1 MATFAEQ
8 PVNTMASNDFTLY
21 PYSDQWNQDHS
32 YLPTST
38 YADQAYIN
46 ATTFDSYQSQYSY
59 APFPDQFND
68 FNDRPV
74 QQSKAHLQAPSA
86 HHSPANSASHSFDYN
101 PAVSDSGASV
111 QSTISSA
118 MGSPSAHPQSSD
130 WHQQQ
135 NMYPGIVQQ
144 SDSLYATSSFDF
156 ETIPATDKGC
166 VGEFTT
172 ISSSQLAQ
180 DVAHLE
186 LLQSPFFVDATL
198 DTSPGATKQWPG
210 RMHAAT
216 AERSAAGLSSQP
228 ARSGSFEASSPS
240 DQILCSPSAPAS
252 ATSPVLERAKDGR
265 RSSVLPSA
273 TQTPF
278 FTQSSGYFVPPL
290 QSSCPSAPYLPLPFW
305 IRSMGNFG

>member
-1 MATFAEQ
+1 M
-8 PVNTMASNDFTLY
+8 NTMAANDFTLY
-21 PYSDQWNQDHS
+21 PYSEQWNQDQS

-38 YADQAYIN
+38 YADPTYLN
-46 ATTFDSYQSQYSY
+46 ATTFDSYQSPYSY

-118 MGSPSAHPQSSD
+118 MGSPSAHAQSSD
-130 WHQQQ
+130 WNQQQ

-156 ETIPATDKGC
+156 ESIPAIDKGI
-166 VGEFTT
+166 GEFTT

-180 DVAHLE
+180 DAAQ
-186 LLQSPFFVDATL
+186 LQLSSSPFFANATS
-198 DTSPGATKQWPG
+198 DVQEGWPN
-210 RMHAAT
+210 RTPSEHL
-216 AERSAAGLSSQP
+216 AAGLLLHPS
-228 ARSGSFEASSPS
+228 RRGSLEACSPS
-240 DQILCSPSAPAS
+240 DQIFRSPTTPAS
-252 ATSPVLERAKDGR
+252 ATSPVLERVKDGR

-273 TQTPF
+273 TQSPF
-278 FTQSSGYFVPPL
+278 FSQSSGYFVPPL
-290 QSSCPSAPYLPLPFW
+290 QSSCPSSPQFSLLS
-305 IRSMGNFG
+305 RGT